1 MSISLLTGEK
11 LEKLK
16 VAEGIEEGRGLIKEI
31 EELVKEE
38 KPHLSKEIRE
48 KTENYVNFLKY
59 PREVRR
65 HIYTTNPV
73 EGLNRGLE
81 LMRLELGGYFP
92 SQDCLETNLFVQAV
106 NLADRW
112 QRKPLP
118 RVRAARAELRRLLVL
133 RYEMEELPKKNMGTV
148 HPFV

>member
-1 MSISLLTGEK
+1 
-11 LEKLK
+11 
-16 VAEGIEEGRGLIKEI
+16 
-31 EELVKEE
+31 
-38 KPHLSKEIRE
+38 
-48 KTENYVNFLKY
+48 VNFLKY

-133 RYEMEELPKKNMGTV
+133 RYEMEDLQYETQI
-148 HPFV
+148 